1 VAGQGRSYEYDAI
14 GNRREFHRDVALAAG
29 AGGAMLSN
37 LEQVSMSYG
46 VNNLNQVEEVT
57 PSVSAVEISGLTNA
71 GVPEVAVGVL
81 AQGAAAAAEPAEVT
95 LSGGQVRPPGNGE
108 PGGYALWLASAGE
121 EDSGEL
127 GRWPVV
133 AVTVR
138 QASVVAGE
146 PDAISIN
153 SATRFIIDHCSIA
166 WGADGGLDVN
176 VLERPKE
183 KIPDPNDPDKTIMST
198 VPGSSLPRE
207 QPEMDITAQWCLVNQ
222 TLREH
227 SKGVLW
233 RGKHGGRYS
242 LIGCFMSSN
251 DERNPVFA
259 HLGDAVDS
267 DTVGCLFEAVNNV
280 IFNWGY
286 DHPGIEFGA
295 ANAGTM
301 NGASNATRLQFL
313 ANYYKKGPDTRFLAN
328 AFEIQGSP
336 KVRFEVNEWNGSLWS
351 SWDQY
356 LKDDAA
362 IPQSVRFTSEVVS
375 IVSASDAVGSLNLH
389 AGASRSRDA
398 VDSAH
403 ISDVLA
409 SGTSGNS
416 AGGIRTN
423 PLATLWAV
431 SPSTVSGPADTD
443 SDGMADAWEQRH
455 GGLSLLP
462 WQDADGD
469 GWTNLEEYLN
479 GTHPLIGDDPMLNQ
493 SSEVSG
499 KLEDK

>member
-1 VAGQGRSYEYDAI
+1 
-14 GNRREFHRDVALAAG
+14 
-29 AGGAMLSN
+29 
-37 LEQVSMSYG
+37 
-46 VNNLNQVEEVT
+46 
-57 PSVSAVEISGLTNA
+57 
-71 GVPEVAVGVL
+71 
-81 AQGAAAAAEPAEVT
+81 
-95 LSGGQVRPPGNGE
+95 
-108 PGGYALWLASAGE
+108 
-121 EDSGEL
+121 
-127 GRWPVV
+127 
-133 AVTVR
+133 
-138 QASVVAGE
+138 
-146 PDAISIN
+146 
-153 SATRFIIDHCSIA
+153 
-166 WGADGGLDVN
+166 VN

-251 DERNPVFA
+251 NERNPVFA
-259 HLGDAVDS
+259 HLEDAVNAEPS

-280 IFNWGY
+280 IYNWG
-286 DHPGIEFGA
+286 D

-301 NGASNATRLQFL
+301 NGAWNAVRLQFL
-313 ANYYKKGPDTRFLAN
+313 GNYYKKGPDTPLGWSVY

-336 KVRFEVNEWNGSLWS
+336 KVRFESNEWNGSLWS

-356 LKDDAA
+356 VKDDAA
-362 IPQSVRFTSEVVS
+362 IPQSVRFTSEMVS
-375 IVSASDAVGSLNLH
+375 LVSASDAVGSLNLH